1 MLKKMQK
8 VLPAYAGSCPPAQW
22 SHQGRR
28 VQFPQSGRRATHT
41 ARPWSTIR
49 WQKSLLSSG
58 GMHPRSCVSTFT
70 GSLLPSVRPS
80 RPVMRMQWVSQ
91 T

>member
-1 MLKKMQK
+1 M
-8 VLPAYAGSCPPAQW
+8 A
-22 SHQGRR
+22 
-28 VQFPQSGRRATHT
+28 QSGRRATHT
-41 ARPWSTIR
+41 ARPWWTIR

-58 GMHPRSCVSTFT
+58 GMHMRSCIYNFT
-70 GSLLPSVRPS
+70 VSLLRSVRPS